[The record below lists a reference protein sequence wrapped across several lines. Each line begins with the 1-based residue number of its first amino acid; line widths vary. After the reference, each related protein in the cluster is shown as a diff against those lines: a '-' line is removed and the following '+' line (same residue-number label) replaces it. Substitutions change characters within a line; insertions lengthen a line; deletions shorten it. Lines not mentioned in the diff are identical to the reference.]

1 MTPHTSGQRLS
12 QLRLGAQEPFI
23 PVSEPMLDGNER
35 QYLLESL
42 TSNWISSAG
51 PHVEMFEAAFA
62 RCCGTQY
69 GVACSSGTAAL
80 HLALVSLG
88 IGSGD
93 EVLVPCFN
101 LIVGVTTVLWVGA
114 VPVLVDADPVTW
126 CVDAS
131 QLEAHVSPRT
141 KAILAVH
148 LYGHPCDME
157 AILAVAKRHRLH
169 VIEDGAQAHGA
180 ESRGRRVGGIGDV
193 GCFSFHASKILTTGE
208 GGMLVTNDP
217 AIAARARLLRN
228 QAFGEP
234 KFVHQTLGFNYRMT
248 NLQAAVGIAQ
258 CEKFNEKVAKKR
270 QLAAWYTKALAD
282 QPGLT
287 LCAEAPWARNAYWVF
302 GVLLRPEF
310 GCSRD
315 RAMRL
320 LRDQGIETRA
330 FFHPLH
336 RQPALADKSVM
347 GVERPDD
354 FPVADQLGREGLY
367 LPSGLNLSA
376 GQVDRVARAL
386 RGCRGAGLDD

>member
-1 MTPHTSGQRLS
+1 MIPPKTGQRPSHPDLS
-12 QLRLGAQEPFI
+12 AQEPFI
-23 PVSEPMLDGNER
+23 PVSEPVLDGNER
-35 QYLLESL
+35 QYVLEAL
-42 TSNWISSAG
+42 EANWISSAG
-51 PHVEMFEAAFA
+51 PHVEAFEAMFA

-69 GVACSSGTAAL
+69 GVACSSGTASL

-88 IGSGD
+88 IGPGD
-93 EVLVPCFN
+93 EVLVPCSN
-101 LIVGVTTVLWVGA
+101 LIVGVTTVLWAGA

-126 CVDAS
+126 CLDAS

-148 LYGHPCDME
+148 LYGHPCDMD
-157 AILAVAKRHRLH
+157 AILAVAKRHRLY

-180 ESRGRRVGGIGDV
+180 EYQSHRVGGIGDV
-193 GCFSFHASKILTTGE
+193 GCFSFHVSKILTTGE

-234 KFVHQTLGFNYRMT
+234 KFVHRTLGFNYRMT
-248 NLQAAVGIAQ
+248 NLQAAIGIAQ
-258 CEKFNEKVAKKR
+258 CEKLDEKVARKR
-270 QLAAWYTKALAD
+270 QLAAWYTQALAGE
-282 QPGLT
+282 PGLT
-287 LCAEAPWARNAYWVF
+287 LCAEAPWARSAYWVF

-315 RAMRL
+315 QAMGF
-320 LRDQGIETRA
+320 LRGQGIETRP

-336 RQPALADKSVM
+336 RQPALAGKSVV
-347 GVERPDD
+347 GVERPDG

-367 LPSGLNLSA
+367 LPSGLSLTVE
-376 GQVDRVARAL
+376 QVNRVARAL
-386 RGCRGAGLDD
+386 RGCRGAELDD